1 MIKLSADILYHLDIL
16 KIKKL
21 DTFAGINIGPGLN
34 FHDVTYGLT
43 PPIHNAQF
51 VFHLSPFAG
60 ARYYIKENL
69 ALFGK
74 GFVSYYSFSKD
85 LAINITLGVTFRK

>member
-43 PPIHNAQF
+43 PPHTQCPIC
-51 VFHLSPFAG
+51 LSSLPFC
-60 ARYYIKENL
+60 R
-69 ALFGK
+69 
-74 GFVSYYSFSKD
+74 SKI
-85 LAINITLGVTFRK
+85 LY